1 MRMEKLWG
9 VYMSDSM
16 FTKKEKRILSKMIG
30 IDDLL
35 DIEIATIMINK
46 YPNIE
51 ELFYENY
58 EEMVEKYGLEI
69 SEIFRKCLD
78 IIWFEARV

>member
-1 MRMEKLWG
+1 MEKLLG
-9 VYMSDSM
+9 AFILSNSM
-16 FTKKEKRILSKMIG
+16 FTKSEKEKLSKMIG

-78 IIWFEARV
+78 IIWFEARE

>member
-1 MRMEKLWG
+1 
-9 VYMSDSM
+9 MSDSM
-16 FTKKEKRILSKMIG
+16 FTKSEKEKLSKMIG

-78 IIWFEARV
+78 IIWFEARE

>member
-1 MRMEKLWG
+1 MTNHDNL
-9 VYMSDSM
+9 
-16 FTKKEKRILSKMIG
+16 ILKIFINKTGNFNSNK
-30 IDDLL
+30 
-35 DIEIATIMINK
+35 TRKINK

-78 IIWFEARV
+78 IIWFEARE

>member
-1 MRMEKLWG
+1 MR
-9 VYMSDSM
+9 DSM
-16 FTKKEKRILSKMIG
+16 FTKKEKEILSKMIR

-58 EEMVEKYGLEI
+58 EEMVEKYGLET

-78 IIWFEARV
+78 IIWFEARE

>member
-1 MRMEKLWG
+1 
-9 VYMSDSM
+9 M

-46 YPNIE
+46 YPNNTE

-58 EEMVEKYGLEI
+58 DKMIETYGIELC
-69 SEIFRKCLD
+69 EIFRKCLD

>member
-1 MRMEKLWG
+1 
-9 VYMSDSM
+9 M

-78 IIWFEARV
+78 IIWFESRE

>member
-1 MRMEKLWG
+1 MEKLLG
-9 VYMSDSM
+9 AFILSNSM
-16 FTKKEKRILSKMIG
+16 FTKSEKEKLSKMIG

>member
-1 MRMEKLWG
+1 
-9 VYMSDSM
+9 M
-16 FTKKEKRILSKMIG
+16 FTKREKEKLSKMIG

-78 IIWFEARV
+78 IIWFEARE

>member
-1 MRMEKLWG
+1 
-9 VYMSDSM
+9 MSNSM

-30 IDDLL
+30 IENLL
-35 DIEIATIMINK
+35 DEEIALIMINK
-46 YPNIE
+46 YPNIDE
-51 ELFYENY
+51 MFYENY

-78 IIWFEARV
+78 IIWFEVRV

>member
-1 MRMEKLWG
+1 
-9 VYMSDSM
+9 MSNSM
-16 FTKKEKRILSKMIG
+16 FTKSEKEKLSKMIG

-58 EEMVEKYGLEI
+58 EEMVEKYGLET

-78 IIWFEARV
+78 IIWFEARE

>member
-1 MRMEKLWG
+1 MFIL
-9 VYMSDSM
+9 SNSM
-16 FTKKEKRILSKMIG
+16 FTKSEKEKLSKMIG

>member
-16 FTKKEKRILSKMIG
+16 FTKSEKEKLSKMIG
-30 IDDLL
+30 IENLL
-35 DIEIATIMINK
+35 DEEIALIMINK
-46 YPNIE
+46 YPNIDE
-51 ELFYENY
+51 MFYENY

-78 IIWFEARV
+78 IIWFEVRV

>member
-1 MRMEKLWG
+1 
-9 VYMSDSM
+9 MSDSM
-16 FTKKEKRILSKMIG
+16 FTKSEKEKLSKMIG

-46 YPNIE
+46 FPNNTE

-58 EEMVEKYGLEI
+58 DKMIETYGIELC
-69 SEIFRKCLD
+69 EIFRKCLD

>member
-1 MRMEKLWG
+1 
-9 VYMSDSM
+9 MSDSM
-16 FTKKEKRILSKMIG
+16 FTKKEKRLLSKMIR

-78 IIWFEARV
+78 IIWFESRE

>member
-1 MRMEKLWG
+1 
-9 VYMSDSM
+9 M

-46 YPNIE
+46 YPNIDE
-51 ELFYENY
+51 MFYENY

-78 IIWFEARV
+78 IIWFEVRV

>member
-1 MRMEKLWG
+1 
-9 VYMSDSM
+9 MSDSM

-30 IDDLL
+30 IENLL
-35 DIEIATIMINK
+35 DEEIALIMINK
-46 YPNIE
+46 YPNIDE
-51 ELFYENY
+51 MFYENY

-78 IIWFEARV
+78 IIWFEVRV

>member
-16 FTKKEKRILSKMIG
+16 FTKSEKEKLSKMIG

-78 IIWFEARV
+78 IIWFEARE

>member
-1 MRMEKLWG
+1 
-9 VYMSDSM
+9 M

-69 SEIFRKCLD
+69 SRIFRKCLD
-78 IIWFEARV
+78 IIWFEARE

>member
-1 MRMEKLWG
+1 MG
-9 VYMSDSM
+9 DSM

-30 IDDLL
+30 IENLL
-35 DIEIATIMINK
+35 DEEIALIMINK
-46 YPNIE
+46 YPNIDE
-51 ELFYENY
+51 MFYENY

-78 IIWFEARV
+78 IIWFEERV

>member
-1 MRMEKLWG
+1 MR
-9 VYMSDSM
+9 DSM
-16 FTKKEKRILSKMIG
+16 FTKKEKEILSKMIR

-78 IIWFEARV
+78 IIWFEARE

>member
-1 MRMEKLWG
+1 
-9 VYMSDSM
+9 MSDSM

-30 IDDLL
+30 IENLL
-35 DIEIATIMINK
+35 DEEIALIMINK
-46 YPNIE
+46 YPNIDE
-51 ELFYENY
+51 MFYENY

>member
-1 MRMEKLWG
+1 
-9 VYMSDSM
+9 M

-69 SEIFRKCLD
+69 SGIFRKCLD
-78 IIWFEARV
+78 IIWFEARE

>member
-1 MRMEKLWG
+1 
-9 VYMSDSM
+9 
-16 FTKKEKRILSKMIG
+16 MIG
-30 IDDLL
+30 IENLL
-35 DIEIATIMINK
+35 DEEIALIMINK
-46 YPNIE
+46 YPNIDE
-51 ELFYENY
+51 MFYENY

>member
-1 MRMEKLWG
+1 
-9 VYMSDSM
+9 M
-16 FTKKEKRILSKMIG
+16 FTKSEKEKLSKMIG

-78 IIWFEARV
+78 IIWFEARE

>member
-1 MRMEKLWG
+1 
-9 VYMSDSM
+9 M

-30 IDDLL
+30 IENLL
-35 DIEIATIMINK
+35 DEEIALIMINK
-46 YPNIE
+46 YPNIDE
-51 ELFYENY
+51 MFYENY

-78 IIWFEARV
+78 IIWFEERV